1 MLTIKNFEKLKGSTV
16 ISPHQSTST
25 WGYDIIEAKQYISP
39 VRNEWMYVVKLKSFN
54 RRSKHNDVGFS
65 LYRAVNKK
73 EVGYRL
79 YNTGTGDYSIIK
91 LESFK
96 DMRTFTAILQKEL
109 EWINQKI

>member
-1 MLTIKNFEKLKGSTV
+1 MLTIKNFEKLKGRTFV
-16 ISPHQSTST
+16 FMYGLAYT
-25 WGYDIIEAKQYISP
+25 IIEAKPYISP
-39 VRNEWMYVVKLKSFN
+39 VRNDWMYAIKLKSQSN
-54 RRSKHNDVGFS
+54 KEISFS

-73 EVGYRL
+73 EDGYRL
-79 YNTGTGDYSIIK
+79 YNTITGDYSIIK